1 MLLDLL
7 TVAVLGWVGWRLF
20 QAARGSF
27 DSRWRAWRR
36 ELVGGLRPHHFL
48 LAVPTI
54 VLVLVAAVLLLQVPG
69 LDVGWWTAI
78 GGIGNPVVGGTER
91 TSGTALEWLI
101 PAVFLGL
108 LVFALPLLVTRE
120 EEMFR
125 MGAES
130 WTRWRRV
137 RRSVEFGLAHALI
150 GIPVGVALALS
161 VGGGYFTWAY
171 LRGVRR
177 SGGSQRAGV
186 LESARS
192 HLAYNVTILAVVALG
207 LVASACGGDGSGGS
221 DTSGPRSLPSANR
234 EITVTSSAFRDVGTI
249 PRRYTCDGA
258 GTPPPLSWRGIPSS
272 AAAVYLVVA
281 DPDAPG
287 GTFVHWILGPLP
299 SNSVGTGSA
308 QTDGWRPPCP
318 PKGNRPHRYRFVV
331 YATSSRVDV
340 DRSAA
345 TDTIDA
351 IGRVAIASG
360 TLVGTYGR

>member
-7 TVAVLGWVGWRLF
+7 TVAVLAWVGSRLF
-20 QAARGSF
+20 VAARGSF
-27 DSRWRAWRR
+27 QSGWRAWRR
-36 ELVGGLRPHHFL
+36 ELVGGLRPRHFA
-48 LAVPTI
+48 LAIPTI
-54 VLVLVAAVLLLQVPG
+54 ALVIVAAVALLQVPG

-91 TSGTALEWLI
+91 TTGTALEWLV
-101 PAVFLGL
+101 PAVFMGL

-130 WTRWRRV
+130 WSRWRRA
-137 RRSVEFGLAHALI
+137 RRSVEFGLAHALV
-150 GIPVGVALALS
+150 GIPIGVALALS

-192 HLAYNVTILAVVALG
+192 HLAYNITILAVVALG
-207 LVASACGGDGSGGS
+207 LVASACAGDDS
-221 DTSGPRSLPSANR
+221 TSGPKSLPSANR

-249 PRRYTCDGA
+249 PRQYTCDGA
-258 GTPPPLSWRGIPSS
+258 GTPPPLSWRGVPSS
-272 AAAVYLVVA
+272 AAGVYLVVA

-299 SNSVGTGSA
+299 SNAVGTGSA

-318 PKGNRPHRYRFVV
+318 PEGDRPHRYRFVV
-331 YATSSRVDV
+331 YATSSRVEV
-340 DRSAA
+340 DRGAA
-345 TDTIDA
+345 AQTIDA
-351 IGRVAIASG
+351 IGRAAIASG
-360 TLVGTYGR
+360 TLVGTYSR

>member
-1 MLLDLL
+1 VLLDLL
-7 TVAVLGWVGWRLF
+7 TVAVLGWVGWRLW

-27 DSRWRAWRR
+27 ERGWRAWRR
-36 ELVGGLRPHHFL
+36 ELVGGLRPRHFL

-54 VLVLVAAVLLLQVPG
+54 ALVLVAAVVLLQVPG

-91 TSGTALEWLI
+91 TSGTALEWLV

-130 WTRWRRV
+130 WTPQRRV

-192 HLAYNVTILAVVALG
+192 HLAYNVSILAIVALG
-207 LVASACGGDGSGGS
+207 LVASACAGD
-221 DTSGPRSLPSANR
+221 DATSGPKSLPSANR

-258 GTPPPLSWRGIPSS
+258 GGPPPLTWRGVPSS

-299 SNSVGTGSA
+299 ATSTGVPAGT
-308 QTDGWRPPCP
+308 TDGWRPPCP
-318 PKGNRPHRYRFVV
+318 PKGNRPHRYRFAV

-340 DRSAA
+340 DRGAA
-345 TDTIDA
+345 AETIDA
-351 IGRVAIASG
+351 IGRAAIASG
-360 TLVGTYGR
+360 TLVGMYGR

>member
-1 MLLDLL
+1 MLGDLL
-7 TVAVLGWVGWRLF
+7 TVAVLGWVGSRLVV
-20 QAARGSF
+20 AARHSLRTGP
-27 DSRWRAWRR
+27 RAWTRQ
-36 ELVGGLRPHHFL
+36 LVGGLRARHFL
-48 LAVPTI
+48 LAVPAL
-54 VLVLVAAVLLLQVPG
+54 VAVLVAAVVLLQVPG

-91 TSGTALEWLI
+91 TAGTALEWLV
-101 PAVFLGL
+101 PAVFGVL
-108 LVFALPLLVTRE
+108 LAFGLPLLVTRE

-125 MGAES
+125 LGAES
-130 WTRWRRV
+130 WSRWRRA

-192 HLAYNVTILAVVALG
+192 HLAYNVTILVLVGLG
-207 LVASACGGDGSGGS
+207 LVASACGGGNDSGS
-221 DTSGPRSLPSANR
+221 TSGPKSLPSANR
-234 EITVTSSAFRDVGTI
+234 EITVSSSAFRDVGTV
-249 PRRYTCDGA
+249 PRQYTCDGA
-258 GTPPPLSWRGIPSS
+258 GGPPPLSWRGVPPS

-299 SNSVGTGSA
+299 SNAVGTGSA

-318 PKGNRPHRYRFVV
+318 PKGDRPHRYRFVV
-331 YATSSRVDV
+331 YATSSRVEV
-340 DRSAA
+340 DRGAA
-345 TDTIDA
+345 AQTIDA
-351 IGRVAIASG
+351 IGRAAIASG
-360 TLVGTYGR
+360 TLVGTYSR

>member
-1 MLLDLL
+1 VLLDLL
-7 TVAVLGWVGWRLF
+7 TLAVLAWVGWRLF

-27 DSRWRAWRR
+27 QSGWRAWRR
-36 ELVGGLRPHHFL
+36 ELVGGLRPRHFL
-48 LAVPTI
+48 LAIPTI
-54 VLVLVAAVLLLQVPG
+54 ALVLVAAVVLLQVPG
-69 LDVGWWTAI
+69 LDIGWWTAI
-78 GGIGNPVVGGTER
+78 GGVGNPVVGGTER
-91 TSGTALEWLI
+91 TTGTALEWLV

-130 WTRWRRV
+130 WTPWRRA

-207 LVASACGGDGSGGS
+207 LVASACGGSGGS
-221 DTSGPRSLPSANR
+221 DTSGPKSLPSANR
-234 EITVTSSAFRDVGTI
+234 EITVASSAFRDVGTI
-249 PRRYTCDGA
+249 PRQYTCDGA
-258 GTPPPLSWRGIPSS
+258 GGPPPLTWRGVPSD

-299 SNSVGTGSA
+299 SSSTGVTASTP
-308 QTDGWRPPCP
+308 TDGWRPPCP
-318 PKGNRPHRYRFVV
+318 PKGSRPHRYRFVV
-331 YATSSRVDV
+331 YATSSRVAV
-340 DRSAA
+340 DRGAA
-345 TDTIDA
+345 TETIDA
-351 IGRVAIASG
+351 IGRAATASG
-360 TLVGTYGR
+360 TLVGTYSR